1 MPADVELIQVCH
13 RYGNEKS
20 GVIVLHDVNLAV
32 GAGEFVALMG
42 PSGCGKTTLLN
53 LVGGMDRPSSGRVLV
68 DGQDLAQLS
77 DGDLTVYRRDRVG
90 SVFQFFNLLPTLSVL
105 ENVALPLLLA
115 GQSGP
120 EVMDRASDLL
130 RDVGLGERGSDYPC
144 QFSGGQMQRVAIARA
159 LVHQPQLILADEPT
173 GNLDS
178 TNGEKVLQLLSGL
191 SRSNGVTVLLAT
203 HSRDAAASAQRVVEI
218 RDGEIGA

>member
-13 RYGNEKS
+13 RYGDEES
-20 GVIVLHDVNLAV
+20 GVVALQEVNLAV
-32 GAGEFVALMG
+32 GGGEFVALMG

-53 LVGGMDRPSSGRVLV
+53 LVGGMDRPSSGQILV
-68 DGQDLAQLS
+68 GGQDLTQFS
-77 DGDLTVYRRDRVG
+77 DKVLTVYRRDRIG
-90 SVFQFFNLLPTLSVL
+90 FVFQFFNLLPTLTVL

-120 EVMDRASDLL
+120 AVMGRASDLL
-130 RDVGLGERGSDYPC
+130 REVGLGDRLSGYPH

-159 LVHQPQLILADEPT
+159 LVHQPELILADEPT

-178 TNGEKVLQLLSGL
+178 ANGEKVLQLLSDL
-191 SRSNGVTVLLAT
+191 SRRNGVTVLLAT
-203 HSRDAAASAQRVVEI
+203 HSRDAAAFAQRVIEI
-218 RDGEIGA
+218 RDGEIGG